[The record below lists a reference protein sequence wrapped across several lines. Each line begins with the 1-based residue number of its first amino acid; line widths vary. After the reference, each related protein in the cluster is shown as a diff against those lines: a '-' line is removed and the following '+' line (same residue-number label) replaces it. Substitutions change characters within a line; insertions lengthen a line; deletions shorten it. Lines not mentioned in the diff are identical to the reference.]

1 MRLARSD
8 FDSPAAIVG
17 PGYRW
22 VISPTS
28 AFADE
33 ARFTL
38 AFADADAWKFDNT
51 ASLTAALTSVFSLKV
66 SNIIRYAH
74 DPVPGFEQTDT
85 ITSVALVMSITR
97 PGP

>member
-1 MRLARSD
+1 MRND
-8 FDSPAAIVG
+8 FDSAVAIVG

-22 VISPTS
+22 AISPTS
-28 AFADE
+28 AFVDE

-38 AFADADAWKFDNT
+38 TFADADAWKFDNT
-51 ASLTAALTSVFSLKV
+51 ASLTAALTSVFSLRV
-66 SNIIRYAH
+66 SNIVRYAH

-85 ITSVALVMSITR
+85 ITSVALVLTITR